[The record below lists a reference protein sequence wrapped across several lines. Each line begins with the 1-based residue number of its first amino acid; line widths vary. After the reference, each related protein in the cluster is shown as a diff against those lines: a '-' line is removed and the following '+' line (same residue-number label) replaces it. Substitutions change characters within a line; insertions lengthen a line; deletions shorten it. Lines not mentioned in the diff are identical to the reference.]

1 MTTIP
6 EILDNMA
13 YGPAPES
20 TAMAHDWLA
29 QGPFGHFIGGTFTA
43 PGDLFDTRDPARDVV
58 LAQVSQGSAA
68 DVDAAVSAAR
78 AAQAEWESD
87 PARRARVLYAIARQV
102 QKRER
107 LFAVLE
113 SLDNGKPLRESR
125 DIDIPLV
132 ARHFYHHAGWATLL
146 ADEFPGRRAH
156 GVCGQIIPWNFPL
169 LMLAWKIAPALA
181 AGNTVVLKPAE
192 YTPLT
197 ALLFAQICQEAGVPP
212 GVVNIVTGDG
222 DTGAALVAHDGVDKI
237 AFTGSTD
244 VGQAIRR
251 ATAGSGKALT
261 LELGGKSP
269 FIILADADLDAAVEG
284 VVDAVWFNQGEVCC
298 AGTRI
303 LVAESVADRLRA
315 RLIARLKTLRV
326 GDPLDKSTDIGA
338 IVHPRQLARI
348 RDLVASGVAAGAVA
362 HAGDAPDGCYFP
374 PTLLDQVSSAN
385 PCITEEIFGPVVTLQ
400 TFRTPPEAIE
410 LANATRYGL
419 AASIWSENLTVAMDL
434 AAKVKAGVVWI
445 NATNLFDANAPF
457 GGMRASGFGRE
468 GAREGML
475 AYLRKDSGASATAP
489 APITP
494 LPTEA
499 RMDGLDRT
507 QKLYIGGAQKR
518 ADGGQSWSVMSGAAR
533 LGHAPLG
540 NRKDIRNAVE
550 AAHKAQGWTAMSG
563 HQRAQVLYF
572 LAETLDHHRDGL
584 RDLVPE
590 AEIDASVATTLYY
603 AAWADKLS
611 GAVHDTQSA
620 HITLVMR
627 EAFGVMGLVC
637 AEDAPLLGAL
647 SLMLPAIAMGNR
659 VVLVPAQA
667 NPLAALE
674 LGPMLGASDVP
685 GGVVNIVS
693 GPVADLAQVLAAH
706 DDVAAMASA
715 QPAVAE
721 MIEEASAG
729 NLKPVWQAPS
739 PTGQGRAWLDAM
751 VQAKTIWVPYGA

>member
-1 MTTIP
+1 MIP
-6 EILDNMA
+6 EILETMA

-20 TAMAHDWLA
+20 TAAARDWLA
-29 QGPFGHFIGGTFTA
+29 RGPFGLFIGGAFTA
-43 PGDLFDTRDPARDVV
+43 PGDVFDVRDPAQDKT
-58 LAQVSQGSAA
+58 LAQVTQASAA
-68 DVDAAVSAAR
+68 YVDAAVNAAR
-78 AAQAEWESD
+78 TAQADWQAN
-87 PARRARVLYAIARQV
+87 PALRARVLYALARQV

-113 SLDNGKPLRESR
+113 TLDNGKPIRETR

-146 ADEFPGRRAH
+146 EEEFPSARAH

-169 LMLAWKIAPALA
+169 LMLAWKVAPALA

-192 YTPLT
+192 DTPLT
-197 ALLFAQICQEAGVPP
+197 ALLFAEICQESGVPP

-222 DTGAALVAHDGVDKI
+222 TTGVALVAHKGVDKI
-237 AFTGSTD
+237 AFTGSTE
-244 VGQAIRR
+244 VGQVIRR

-269 FIILADADLDAAVEG
+269 FIVLPDADLDAAVEG

-303 LVAESVADRLRA
+303 LVAESVAEPFRN
-315 RLIARLKTLRV
+315 RLIARMKTLRV

-338 IVHPRQLARI
+338 IINPSQLARI
-348 RDLVASGVAAGAVA
+348 RDLVAQGVAAGAVVSE
-362 HAGDAPDGCYFP
+362 GTAPDGCFCP
-374 PTLLDQVSSAN
+374 PILLDQVSPTN
-385 PCITEEIFGPVVTLQ
+385 PCVSEEIFGPVVTLQ
-400 TFRTPPEAIE
+400 TFRTPSEAIE

-434 AAKVKAGVVWI
+434 AAQVKAGVVWM
-445 NATNLFDANAPF
+445 NATNMFDANAPF

-468 GAREGML
+468 GAREGMA
-475 AYLRKDSGASATAP
+475 AYLRKGDPALGAVPGA
-489 APITP
+489 IDP
-494 LPTEA
+494 LPTTGA
-499 RMDGLDRT
+499 PDGLDRT
-507 QKLYIGGAQKR
+507 HKLYIGGAQKR
-518 ADGGQSWSVMSGAAR
+518 ADGGASWSVMADSTG

-550 AAHKAQGWTAMSG
+550 AAHKASGWTKMSG

-584 RDLVPE
+584 AALVPM
-590 AEIDASVATTLYY
+590 AEIDASIGRTMYY

-611 GAVHDTQSA
+611 GAVHNTQSA
-620 HITLVMR
+620 HVTLAMR
-627 EAFGVMGLVC
+627 EAFGVVGLVC
-637 AEDAPLLGAL
+637 GEEAPLLGAL
-647 SLMLPAIAMGNR
+647 SLILPAIAMGNR
-659 VVLVPAQA
+659 AVVVPSQT

-685 GGVVNIVS
+685 AGVVNIVS
-693 GPVADLAQVLAAH
+693 GPVEELAQTLAAH
-706 DDVAAMASA
+706 DDVAALACA
-715 QPAVAE
+715 QPSVAQ
-721 MIEEASAG
+721 MIEHESAG
-729 NLKPVWQAPS
+729 NLKPVWHA
-739 PTGQGRAWLDAM
+739 PTGQGRDWLDAM
-751 VQAKTIWVPYGA
+751 VQIKTIWVPYGA